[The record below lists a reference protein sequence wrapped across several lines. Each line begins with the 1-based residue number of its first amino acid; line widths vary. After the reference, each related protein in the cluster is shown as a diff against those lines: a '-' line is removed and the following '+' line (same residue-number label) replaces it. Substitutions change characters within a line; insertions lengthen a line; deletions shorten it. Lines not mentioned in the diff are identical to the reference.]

1 MRKLVCS
8 LVTAGALA
16 LSVLTPAAAQ
26 QGDPGQGDGPGEG
39 RAFGQ
44 AVAACARAKHGDR
57 GPGDPGPGDR
67 GPDAN
72 PVECAELLGFER
84 GQGRGEGPFS

>member
-8 LVTAGALA
+8 LVTAGALT

-26 QGDPGQGDGPGEG
+26 QGDPGQEG

-44 AVAACARAKHGDR
+44 AVAACAWAQHGDR